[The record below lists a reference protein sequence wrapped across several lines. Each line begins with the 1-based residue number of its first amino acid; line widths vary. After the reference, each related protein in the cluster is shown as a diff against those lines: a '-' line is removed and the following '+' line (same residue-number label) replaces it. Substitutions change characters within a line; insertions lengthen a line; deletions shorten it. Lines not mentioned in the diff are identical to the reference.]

1 MRTILIHAAVATV
14 VGSIAPALAE
24 PSTAPEMQP
33 PELRGAQSDDTPE
46 TIDPQLLDTLDIDLS
61 SLAATPPRAA
71 LRLPHSGPTSEWKRA
86 DKPDGAAQITVKQPL
101 PLTWDTRVGA
111 DLNSPPTHDRMQR
124 PLPTP
129 QDRST
134 GAAWLNVTVPQ
145 IAAVELRAN
154 SDEDKNK
161 LGASLSRS
169 VPLGEQYSVTLEN
182 KFAVIEPAGGPIA
195 PSAIAP
201 PRTFSTDRLL
211 KFDIRASGT
220 TLAVGTT
227 TSTADN
233 VTRSKLVAEQKI
245 YGPLNVTT
253 ALTDV
258 GAPTAAKSIS
268 AGFKLNW

>member
-1 MRTILIHAAVATV
+1 MRTIPIHATLAALLCSV
-14 VGSIAPALAE
+14 APALAE
-24 PSTAPEMQP
+24 PSTAPEMEP
-33 PELRGAQSDDTPE
+33 PELRGAPPADTSE
-46 TIDPQLLDTLDIDLS
+46 TIDPKLWDTLDVDIS
-61 SLAATPPRAA
+61 SLATTPRAA
-71 LRLPHSGPTSEWKRA
+71 LRLPHALGPTSEWKRA
-86 DKPDGAAQITVKQPL
+86 DKPDGAAQISVKQPL
-101 PLTWDTRVGA
+101 PLTWDARVGA
-111 DLNSPPTHDRMQR
+111 DLNSPPSDDRLRR

-134 GAAWLNVTVPQ
+134 GAAWVNVTVPQ
-145 IAAVELRAN
+145 VAAVELRAN

-161 LGASLSRS
+161 LGASLSRAL
-169 VPLGEQYSVTLEN
+169 PLGEQYSLTLEN
-182 KFAVIEPAGGPIA
+182 KFFVTEPAGVA
-195 PSAIAP
+195 AVPSAIAP

-211 KFDIRASGT
+211 KFDIRSSGT

-227 TSTADN
+227 VSTADN
-233 VTRSKLVAEQKI
+233 VTRSKISAEQKI